1 MRILLDTNI
10 ILDVALNRQGHSE
23 KAKELIYFLNQKEIP
38 FFVTASTVTDIYYI
52 LKKSDN
58 HTSALEFLQNFLHYA
73 DVAGVDK
80 TIIINALN
88 SGLNDF
94 EDAVQIQS
102 AILNQISTI
111 VTRNKSDFKTSE
123 VEVFTP
129 EEFLILQKSR

>member
-10 ILDVALNRQGHSE
+10 ILDVALNRQSHSDE
-23 KAKELIYFLNQKEIP
+23 AKELIYFLNQKEIP
-38 FFVTASTVTDIYYI
+38 FFVTATTVTDIYYI

-58 HTSALEFLQNFLHYA
+58 HASALEFLQNFLLYA

-102 AILNQISTI
+102 AVFNQISTI

-129 EEFLILQKSR
+129 EEFLILHKNK

>member
-1 MRILLDTNI
+1 MKILLDTNI
-10 ILDVALNRQGHSE
+10 ILDIALNRQGHSE

-38 FFVTASTVTDIYYI
+38 FFVTATTVTDIYYV

-58 HTSALEFLQNFLHYA
+58 HTSALEFLQNFLLYA

-80 TIIINALN
+80 TIIIKALK

-102 AILNQISTI
+102 AVFNQISTI

-129 EEFLILQKSR
+129 EEFLILHKSK

>member
-1 MRILLDTNI
+1 MKILLDTNI
-10 ILDVALNRQGHSE
+10 ILDIALNRQGHSE

-38 FFVTASTVTDIYYI
+38 FFVTATTVTDIYYV

-58 HTSALEFLQNFLHYA
+58 HTSALEFLQNFLLYA

-80 TIIINALN
+80 TIIIKALK

-94 EDAVQIQS
+94 EDDIQIQS
-102 AILNQISTI
+102 AVFNQISTI

-129 EEFLILQKSR
+129 EEFLILHKSK

>member
-38 FFVTASTVTDIYYI
+38 FFVTATTVTDIYYI

-58 HTSALEFLQNFLHYA
+58 HASALEFLQNFLLYA

-102 AILNQISTI
+102 AVFNQISTI

-129 EEFLILQKSR
+129 EEFLILHKNK